1 MNYIYGYKKKF
12 QIKFLYHW
20 IISWEIVSNNKDNQ
34 NVEEG
39 KNVSFQIKSQR
50 IL

>member
-1 MNYIYGYKKKF
+1 MNYIYSGYKKKF

-20 IISWEIVSNNKDNQ
+20 IISWEIASNNKDNQ

-39 KNVSFQIKSQR
+39 KNVFQLKSQR